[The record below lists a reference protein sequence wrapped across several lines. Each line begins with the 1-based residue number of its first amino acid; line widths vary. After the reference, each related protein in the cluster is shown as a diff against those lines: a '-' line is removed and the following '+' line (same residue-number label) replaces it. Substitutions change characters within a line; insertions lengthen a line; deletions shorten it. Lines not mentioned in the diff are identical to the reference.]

1 MLDFQRSTETFI
13 TEIRMR
19 YAKFVILLSIPGG
32 GDDINQK
39 ESRKKR
45 NVSLAFGFSNENP
58 S

>member
-32 GDDINQK
+32 SDDIN
-39 ESRKKR
+39 
-45 NVSLAFGFSNENP
+45 
-58 S
+58 